1 MTKSEFDEIVEELRS
16 RGSELEDVE
25 VKEASGG
32 AQSRIWESLSAL
44 ANRSGGGTI
53 VFGFSASDFSWVGVK
68 SVDELQK
75 AVGDACAEMEPPMR
89 PRMSVF
95 TDRGRRALVVQIP
108 ECGRDHKPSY
118 YKPSGLPGGAFIRVG
133 DGDRRMTNYEIQSLI
148 AERGQPKEDARA
160 VPEAGMEALNREA
173 IEAFFSKMK
182 SKSPEARHLQAP
194 TESLMKKFS
203 IISEIGG
210 KVCPTLSGLLMFSD
224 YPQEFF
230 PNLCATFVRYAG
242 PQDGASK
249 GLDSILDNQKV
260 EGPLPVMLETLLGII
275 HRSMRKG
282 TLKSGFLSEDI
293 WEYPEP
299 ALREVVINA
308 FAHRDYGPWAAGTQ
322 VQIKMYSDA
331 IIIQSPGGL
340 FGPVNEDT
348 LDEINIQAA
357 RNSFLMRLLEGAGIV
372 ENRGTGVP
380 TMIAQLAKAGLPP
393 PRFRDQRTHFRALF
407 LNEILLDEK
416 TVSWLNTLSDHVINE
431 RQRKALAY
439 LKRYLSIRNKEYS
452 RLNNCDSRLATAEL
466 AELRDANL
474 IVQLGTRG
482 SAIYRLAAPQRH
494 IKPKAAAALRQRH
507 RKVLASYVENPPVS
521 LTAREISARSGMKYE
536 TARHT
541 IKDLVKWGVLG
552 PTQEKARSAKQS
564 YIPVSR

>member
-1 MTKSEFDEIVEELRS
+1 MTKSEFDEIVEELRG

-32 AQSRIWESLSAL
+32 APSRIWESLSAL
-44 ANRSGGGTI
+44 ANRNGGGTI
-53 VFGFSASDFSWVGVK
+53 LFGFSALDFSWVGVK
-68 SVDELQK
+68 NIDELQK

-108 ECGRDHKPSY
+108 ECARDHKPSY

-148 AERGQPKEDARA
+148 AERGQPKEDVRA
-160 VPEAGMEALNREA
+160 VTEAGLDALNREA
-173 IEAFFSKMK
+173 IESYFTKLK
-182 SKSPEARHLQAP
+182 IKNPEARHLQAP
-194 TESLMKKFS
+194 TDILMKKFS
-203 IISEIGG
+203 IVTEIEG
-210 KVCPTLSGLLMFSD
+210 KPCPTVSGLLMFAD
-224 YPQEFF
+224 YPQEFY

-242 PQDGASK
+242 PRDGASK
-249 GLDSILDNQKV
+249 GLDAIIDNQKV
-260 EGPLPVMLETLLGII
+260 EGPLPAMLETLLGII

-282 TLKSGFLSEDI
+282 TLKSGLLSEDI

-308 FAHRDYGPWAAGTQ
+308 FAHRDYGPWAVGTQ
-322 VQIKMYSDA
+322 VQVKMYSDA

-357 RNSFLMRLLEGAGIV
+357 RNSFLMRLLEGASIV

-393 PRFRDQRTHFRALF
+393 PRFRDERTHFRALF
-407 LNEILLDEK
+407 SNETLLDEK
-416 TVSWLNTLSDHVINE
+416 TVRWLNTLANHVINE

-439 LKRYLSIRNKEYS
+439 MKRYLSIRNKEYS
-452 RLNNCDSRLATAEL
+452 RLNNCDSRLATADL
-466 AELRDANL
+466 AELRDAGVIL
-474 IVQLGTRG
+474 QLGTRG
-482 SAIYRLAAPQRH
+482 SAIYRLAAPQHR
-494 IKPKAAAALRQRH
+494 IKPAAAANLRQRH
-507 RKVLASYVENPPVS
+507 KKVLSTYVESPAVA
-521 LTAREISARSGMKYE
+521 LTAREISVRAGLKYE

-541 IKDLVKWGVLG
+541 IKDLVKWGILET
-552 PTQEKARSAKQS
+552 TQKKARSAKQS
-564 YIPVSR
+564 YLPLSQ